1 MPNKNKVTQKIPDK
15 LFFKIGEV
23 SKLAATKPHV
33 LRYWEKEFPVLKPT
47 KSDTGQR
54 VYRKKDVELIME
66 IRRLLYDENF
76 TISGAKKQFKRKYT
90 RTKKDVAQKDIV
102 EVQSATDLDIALLR
116 NELEEILKLLKN

>member
-90 RTKKDVAQKDIV
+90 RTKKNVAQKDIV

>member
-1 MPNKNKVTQKIPDK
+1 MANKNKAAQNIPDK

-23 SKLAATKPHV
+23 SELAGTKPHV

-90 RTKKDVAQKDIV
+90 RTKKMSEKKDVVSTKV
-102 EVQSATDLDIALLR
+102 VSDLDTALIK

>member
-1 MPNKNKVTQKIPDK
+1 MANKKKIISKIPDK

-23 SKLAATKPHV
+23 SELAGTKPHV

-47 KSDTGQR
+47 KSDSGQR

-66 IRRLLYDENF
+66 IRRLLYEENF

-90 RTKKDVAQKDIV
+90 RSNKTPEKKNAKQT
-102 EVQSATDLDIALLR
+102 QNSSNLDMALLK
-116 NELEEILKLLKN
+116 NELEEIHKLLKN

>member
-1 MPNKNKVTQKIPDK
+1 MANKNKATQNIPDK

-23 SKLAATKPHV
+23 SELAGTKPHV

-90 RTKKDVAQKDIV
+90 RTKKMPEKKDVVSTKV
-102 EVQSATDLDIALLR
+102 VSDLDTALIK

>member
-1 MPNKNKVTQKIPDK
+1 MPKKNKIISKIPDK

-23 SKLAATKPHV
+23 SELAGTKPHV

-47 KSDTGQR
+47 KSDSGQR

-66 IRRLLYDENF
+66 IRRLLYEENF

-90 RTKKDVAQKDIV
+90 RSNKTPEKKNTKPIQN
-102 EVQSATDLDIALLR
+102 SSDLDMALLK
-116 NELEEILKLLKN
+116 NELEVILKLLKN

>member
-1 MPNKNKVTQKIPDK
+1 MPNKNKVTQTIPDK

-23 SKLAATKPHV
+23 YKLAATKPHV

-90 RTKKDVAQKDIV
+90 RTKKDAEKKEVIV
-102 EVQSATDLDIALLR
+102 DKSTSELDMALLR

>member
-1 MPNKNKVTQKIPDK
+1 MPSKRKVVQKIPDK

-23 SKLAATKPHV
+23 SRLAGTKPHV
-33 LRYWEKEFPVLKPT
+33 LRYWEKEFRVLKPT

-90 RTKKDVAQKDIV
+90 KGKQVTKDKATNAVKDV
-102 EVQSATDLDIALLR
+102 SDLDMVLLR
-116 NELEEILKLLKN
+116 NELQEILKLLKD

>member
-102 EVQSATDLDIALLR
+102 EVKSATDLDIALLR